1 MGVFNRNKNKSEDI
15 EFEEAFSS
23 LKRMGEIVPS
33 AKKTFELL
41 TEFNSGTTD
50 FEWNNLIS
58 EFHKI
63 QYASNTNSYFY
74 FYLPIVSYILY
85 YKPQYEKELL
95 RYLIAPNF
103 ANGTSETNE
112 MIEIIL
118 GAMKYKLNENQ
129 YYLTQESKHWIENE
143 LPQLQKEVKRE
154 IDVCWKELNE

>member
-1 MGVFNRNKNKSEDI
+1 MGVFNWNKNKSENI

-50 FEWNNLIS
+50 FEWDNLIS

-85 YKPQYEKELL
+85 YKPQYEKEIL

-103 ANGTSETNE
+103 ANGTSETDE
-112 MIEIIL
+112 MIEIIH

-129 YYLTQESKHWIENE
+129 YYLTKESKHWIENE